1 MNTSFS
7 TWFFVSKHFFRD
19 CVKILAI
26 GFFAALCL
34 PLSAAEMPGVTLFE
48 VETDEPQVAA
58 LVYGETEQAL
68 TECGKFR
75 VIDRSRRNAVLQE
88 QMTAL
93 DDFTRPSAMFRFGQ
107 LLDADY
113 ILFST
118 VIRKGPT
125 LYIYLKLT
133 DVTTGETLYPQSV
146 TAADDPAAV
155 KAGISAAVAII
166 ADHFETRGQV
176 LRTDAAS
183 FTTDLGHR
191 NNVRPGDVLAVYRQ
205 GEVMVDPLTYQ
216 VVGFDR
222 RKVGQARVT
231 EVLDAEL
238 ARAELIAGG
247 DVQSG
252 DLVVPERRTAQSAP
266 TPPPAVSL
274 APSPLNVSHIRL
286 TTEPVEAS
294 VYLNNNFVGRTSA
307 EAPMTL
313 LVPAGRHVLRIEKG
327 SYLPVRRLVQTEPGD
342 DVQTIVRLT
351 PQEGYLYL
359 TSTPPTCE
367 VYLDGQY
374 EGLTPVRVARRQTG
388 SGRLLLHRAGY
399 RDYGKKV
406 TVTLGAVDDLDLTL
420 REQRGAE
427 PTFEPPG
434 MVYVPGGQFTMG
446 CDAGPEDERPAHVV
460 TLDGFFVD
468 RHEVMVKE
476 YRQFC
481 ELTGR
486 TMPQLPVWVEDN
498 HPMTNVSWADAT
510 AYAAWSGKRLPT
522 EAEWEYLARNLGRLT
537 QPPQKQAAN
546 IQGVNGADRWPRTAP
561 VGSFA
566 PDALGLCDLAGNVF
580 EWCSDWYDRRSYS
593 RSVARN
599 PGGADFGSRRVIR
612 GGCWAFGAEALD
624 PFRRAF
630 ASPATRSDIIGFRC
644 VTDAR

>member
-1 MNTSFS
+1 
-7 TWFFVSKHFFRD
+7 
-19 CVKILAI
+19 
-26 GFFAALCL
+26 
-34 PLSAAEMPGVTLFE
+34 
-48 VETDEPQVAA
+48 
-58 LVYGETEQAL
+58 
-68 TECGKFR
+68 
-75 VIDRSRRNAVLQE
+75 VLQE

-93 DDFTRPSAMFRFGQ
+93 DDFTRPSAMFRFVRYWMRLHP
-107 LLDADY
+107 LLQRH
-113 ILFST
+113 SQ
-118 VIRKGPT
+118 GPT
-125 LYIYLKLT
+125 LYIYLKRT
-133 DVTTGETLYPQSV
+133 DVTTGETLDPQSV

-238 ARAELIAGG
+238 ARAELIAAATCSPATWWCRSAHSA
-247 DVQSG
+247 V
-252 DLVVPERRTAQSAP
+252 AP
-266 TPPPAVSL
+266 TRPRGLPCAIAAERL
-274 APSPLNVSHIRL
+274 AYTAHHRA
-286 TTEPVEAS
+286 VEAS
-294 VYLNNNFVGRTSA
+294 VFLNNNFVGHQR

-313 LVPAGRHVLRIEKG
+313 LV
-327 SYLPVRRLVQTEPGD
+327 RRGGTCCASRRAATCRCGAWCRRNRRRRAD
-342 DVQTIVRLT
+342 HRALT

-374 EGLTPVRVARRQTG
+374 EGLTPCGWRGGRRVAAGCCCTG
-388 SGRLLLHRAGY
+388 GY

-406 TVTLGAVDDLDLTL
+406 PSPWGRWTISTSPCGAARRRADVRAAGDGVCA
-420 REQRGAE
+420 RR
-427 PTFEPPG
+427 
-434 MVYVPGGQFTMG
+434 QFTMG

-561 VGSFA
+561 VGCLPRIAWGSATWRHVLIVQRMFDGDLTVQPGSQSRRERTIA
-566 PDALGLCDLAGNVF
+566 AAGDSRGVLGL
-580 EWCSDWYDRRSYS
+580 W
-593 RSVARN
+593 
-599 PGGADFGSRRVIR
+599 P
-612 GGCWAFGAEALD
+612 EALAL
-624 PFRRAF
+624 PRF
-630 ASPATRSDIIGFRC
+630 AVRHPRLIGFRC
-644 VTDAR
+644 VTDARCTMWEPVQKNLASTRMLHTFW